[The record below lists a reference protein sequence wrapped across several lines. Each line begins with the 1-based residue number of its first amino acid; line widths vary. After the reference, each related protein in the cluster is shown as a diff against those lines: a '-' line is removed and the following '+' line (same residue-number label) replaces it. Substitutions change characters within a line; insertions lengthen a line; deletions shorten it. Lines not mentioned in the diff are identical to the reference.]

1 MPALLA
7 LLLVAATPTGKFLD
21 LREGTLS
28 YTVVHRLHEVRG
40 VSRQVEGRALAQP
53 DGTVRVQVR
62 AKVASFDSG
71 NSNRDEHL
79 REATHGVAHP
89 YASVKGT
96 MRRLVLPLAAPAES
110 TLHAVVELNG
120 RKQAVDV
127 PVRLKPEGRSVRAT
141 FSFPISLEAFK
152 VDRPQLLL
160 VKVDDRVVIKGDL
173 LFRTAK

>member
-1 MPALLA
+1 MPALVA
-7 LLLVAATPTGKFLD
+7 LLLVAAAPGGKLLD

-40 VSRQVEGRALAQP
+40 VSRQIEGRALARR

-79 REATHGVAHP
+79 REVTHGVRHP

-96 MRRLVLPLAAPAES
+96 MTRLVLPLATPAES

-120 RKQAVDV
+120 CKRAVDV
-127 PVRLKPEGRSVRAT
+127 PVKLKPEGGGVRAT

-152 VDRPQLLL
+152 VERPSLLL